1 MTQMEMTPKMAPDN
15 HAQRGQ
21 LMRYSPVAGRRSEIG
36 LEGVPAAEISRSRC
50 PTTMVVSGFNK

>member
-36 LEGVPAAEISRSRC
+36 LEGVPAAEI
-50 PTTMVVSGFNK
+50 